1 MTTEESAEALT
12 PKPQVPSGY
21 KPEADFKR
29 LESKLN
35 AQVSS
40 AQKAAGAAKEEA
52 ERARDALDQAQT
64 DLELARLGGE
74 DSEETRAAVVR
85 FRTQQRE
92 LTGRER
98 ALEEKET
105 DITKR
110 EIEVS
115 AVAIHNARGVPL
127 EVLQDAESQEEL
139 EARVK
144 DWLLEQ
150 YKTGKLKPDEPGE
163 SAQEG
168 TTATVAPGY
177 ENGEG
182 SRTRKGVWG
191 MTSEEFNQEAER
203 RKQEG
208 LRKAANRR

>member
-1 MTTEESAEALT
+1 VTTSEGIGGQEQ
-12 PKPQVPSGY
+12 QVPPGY

-35 AQVSS
+35 AQVSA
-40 AQKAAGAAKEEA
+40 AQKAAESAKDDA
-52 ERARDALDQAQT
+52 ERAREHLDKAET
-64 DLELARLGGE
+64 DLQLARLGGE
-74 DSEETRAAVVR
+74 GSDEVRDAVIR
-85 FRTQQRE
+85 FRSQQRE
-92 LTGRER
+92 LAGREQTVSD
-98 ALEEKET
+98 KET

-115 AVAIHNARGVPL
+115 AVAIHNARGIPL
-127 EVLQDAESQEEL
+127 EVLQDAESQDEL
-139 EARVK
+139 EGRVK